1 MKTRLA
7 ILLWRTDPADPERCA
22 TPFVHA
28 AAAAAMDAEVEV
40 YFTAQSVRLLA
51 GDVATRIRAAEH
63 GGEPI
68 AHFMR
73 EAANLGAR
81 FFACPQAVAACGLTR
96 DDLGPLCSGQAGA
109 AAFVARALDPAWQT
123 LTY

>member
-7 ILLWRTDPADPERCA
+7 ILLWATDPARPERCA

-51 GDVATRIRAAEH
+51 GDVAARIRAADP
-63 GGEPI
+63 GGESI
-68 AHFMR
+68 EHFMR
-73 EAANLGAR
+73 QAVGAR
-81 FFACPQAVAACGLTR
+81 CAL
-96 DDLGPLCSGQAGA
+96 LCVPAGA
-109 AAFVARALDPAWQT
+109 RRLWAHRG
-123 LTY
+123 